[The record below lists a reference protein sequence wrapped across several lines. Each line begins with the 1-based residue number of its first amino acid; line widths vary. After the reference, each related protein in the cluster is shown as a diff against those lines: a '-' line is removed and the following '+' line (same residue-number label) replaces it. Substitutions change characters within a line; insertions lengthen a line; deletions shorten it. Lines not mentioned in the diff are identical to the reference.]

1 MSAGNILSEVSRNV
15 LQETTQFLKNSKR
28 RVFHSI
34 REKTG
39 VVESKFLLNTITIY
53 YYYIHIFIILQYLL

>member
-1 MSAGNILSEVSRNV
+1 MSAGKILSEVSRNV